1 MPYIKTSTN
10 VQINE
15 EKLNIIK
22 TKMGEAIKLMG
33 KTEDWLMLEFDDNM
47 KMYFKGQNNSAI
59 AFLDVK
65 VLGSVNGSNEMTQE
79 LTNIISSELDISPSN
94 IYISYQGYS
103 DWGYNGRNF

>member
-33 KTEDWLMLEFDDNM
+33 KTEEWLMLEFDDNM
-47 KMYFKGQNNSAI
+47 KMYFKGQLH
-59 AFLDVK
+59 F
-65 VLGSVNGSNEMTQE
+65 
-79 LTNIISSELDISPSN
+79 
-94 IYISYQGYS
+94 
-103 DWGYNGRNF
+103 